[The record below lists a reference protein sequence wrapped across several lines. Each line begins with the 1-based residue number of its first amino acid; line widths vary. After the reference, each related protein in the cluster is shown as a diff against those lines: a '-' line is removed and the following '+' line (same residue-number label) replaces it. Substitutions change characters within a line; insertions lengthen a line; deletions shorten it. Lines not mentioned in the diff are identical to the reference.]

1 MRWGATILDSTI
13 DKNYILLYYKGL
25 KLLDIKGWGLTHIK
39 KEERRS
45 RIVLGFPSPLPYIS
59 AVRCDRSERNRIRN
73 IGYANDSGGGLVV
86 RADLPPFALVSVFC
100 FCCCCLGRLHEI
112 IRSQCCVRNAFH
124 DPRCTKFFSVGNS
137 FFLPMSETLLSA
149 MLYRC
154 ATIALHERGHRK

>member
-1 MRWGATILDSTI
+1 VHQSINCFGFSFSLAATVYLRG
-13 DKNYILLYYKGL
+13 KM
-25 KLLDIKGWGLTHIK
+25 
-39 KEERRS
+39 
-45 RIVLGFPSPLPYIS
+45 
-59 AVRCDRSERNRIRN
+59 RSERNRIRN

-137 FFLPMSETLLSA
+137 FFLPMLISSN
-149 MLYRC
+149 
-154 ATIALHERGHRK
+154 RGPCFPLCYIGVLQSHCMREGIVSSMRRS

>member
-1 MRWGATILDSTI
+1 MPQIECVARSNHGPKLHPTIG
-13 DKNYILLYYKGL
+13 GL

-45 RIVLGFPSPLPYIS
+45 RIVLGFPSPVYLLGKM
-59 AVRCDRSERNRIRN
+59 RSERNRIRN
-73 IGYANDSGGGLVV
+73 IGYANNSGGGLVV
-86 RADLPPFALVSVFC
+86 RADPPFALVSVFC

-112 IRSQCCVRNAFH
+112 IQSQCCVRNASH
-124 DPRCTKFFSVGNS
+124 DPRCTKLISVGNS
-137 FFLPMSETLLSA
+137 FFLPMFETLLSA